1 MNIYDNA
8 HELGKALEDNPD
20 VIEFRRASDKIKG
33 NSTAQNM
40 LKDLRKLQFEAYTEQ
55 VEKGILSDKTTG
67 KLQNFSSVV
76 SINPDLVIYL
86 NAEAKFSI
94 IWEDIMKILNNAIGV
109 DLTMGIK

>member
-8 HELGKALEDNPD
+8 HTLGKALEENPD
-20 VIEFRRASDKIKG
+20 VVEFRKAYDKIKD

-40 LKDLRKLQFEAYTEQ
+40 LKDLRKLQFAAYTEQ
-55 VEKGILSDKTTG
+55 VERGNLSEETKG

-76 SINPDLVIYL
+76 SINHDLVLYL
-86 NAEAKFSI
+86 NAEAKFSV

>member
-8 HELGKALEDNPD
+8 HDLGRALEDNPD
-20 VIEFRRASDKIKG
+20 IIQFRKAYDKIKG

-40 LKDLRKLQFEAYTEQ
+40 LKDLRKLQLEAYTQQ
-55 VEKGILSDKTTG
+55 VETGILSEETKG

-76 SINPDLVIYL
+76 SINPDLVLYL
-86 NAEAKFSI
+86 NAEAKFSV

-109 DLTMGIK
+109 DLTLGIK